1 MQNKK
6 EYDYN
11 KFLGETPKF
20 PSVEEY
26 IEDCG
31 IDAEHLSLEDEEHL
45 KSTLDHWSC
54 HIASHELYWKYAR
67 AIAGALRE
75 NDCCCSGDIIG
86 RAIIGITNDTGNMP
100 ERSPRHLKK
109 TILAKGAT

>member
-20 PSVEEY
+20 PSIEEY
-26 IEDCG
+26 MEDCG

-67 AIAGALRE
+67 AIASALRE
-75 NDCCCSGDIIG
+75 NDCCCSGDIIDKNTFEDILFNYL
-86 RAIIGITNDTGNMP
+86 APKIGMEPKAEMSED
-100 ERSPRHLKK
+100 SF
-109 TILAKGAT
+109 